1 MNSLPVPKHWKDNDM
16 TIFDKACFGIIPL
29 DNIEH
34 KSDKQNEDG
43 YTIAMILAEKGII
56 PPKEWLHDPLLKNK
70 YNKTVALI
78 LINKHILP
86 PKEW

>member
-34 KSDKQNEDG
+34 KSDKQNED
-43 YTIAMILAEKGII
+43 
-56 PPKEWLHDPLLKNK
+56 
-70 YNKTVALI
+70 
-78 LINKHILP
+78 
-86 PKEW
+86 